1 MDKTIKIGVGG
12 GCHWCTEGIFSS
24 LRGVSQ
30 VRQGW
35 IGARA
40 PDEQLSEAILLKYD
54 PEVLDLETLVSIHL
68 HSHSSTKWHS
78 MRHKYR
84 SAVYVFSPGQELAAS
99 FAISSLA
106 KEFDEPIITQVLFHE
121 RFVLNQ
127 EDLLDY
133 YHSDTERPFCKNYI
147 SPKLKALKDRYKTA
161 FDPEKLAHLNDW

>member
-1 MDKTIKIGVGG
+1 
-12 GCHWCTEGIFSS
+12 
-24 LRGVSQ
+24 

-40 PDEQLSEAILLKYD
+40 PDEPLSEAILLEYD
-54 PEVLDLETLVSIHL
+54 PEVIGLETLIAIHL

-78 MRHKYR
+78 MRDKYR
-84 SAVYVFSPGQELAAS
+84 SAVYVFDQGQELAAS
-99 FAISSLA
+99 LAISSMA

-127 EDLLDY
+127 KDLLNY

-147 SPKLKALKDRYKTA
+147 SPKLKALMQRYTTA
-161 FDPEKLAHLNDW
+161 FDPEKLAHLND